1 MILKDLQNL
10 IFQLLAELDEICK
23 EHNIEYWLEAGT
35 LLGAVRHGGF
45 IPWDDDIDIS
55 MTRDNYEKF
64 ISIINSNLHLHKSRI
79 FLKPGDGANNNL
91 KYCNTDVKINQSRVG
106 EAYLFLDIFPYDS
119 YPLTFRRSRIKKL
132 FSKLAARKIFLTG
145 LAKSIDIPLRHKVL
159 TKLPFEILD
168 KFFGYRSIA
177 NKYIEDHENALYR
190 IGYECG
196 CWDDRILH
204 HSELFPTKEIAF
216 NGKIFYSPNDV
227 HSILTKFY
235 GNYMLPVKFNNSE
248 HILNVVHE
256 Q

>member
-1 MILKDLQNL
+1 MILKDLQSL
-10 IFQLLAELDEICK
+10 IFQLLEELDEICK
-23 EHNIEYWLEAGT
+23 EHSIEYWLEAGT

-64 ISIINSNLHLHKSRI
+64 ISIINSNLHLPKSRT

-91 KYCNTDVKINQSRVG
+91 KYCNTDVKINQSRIG
-106 EAYLFLDIFPYDS
+106 ETYLFLDIFPYDS
-119 YPLTFRRSRIKKL
+119 YPLTFRLSSIKKL
-132 FSKLAARKIFLTG
+132 FSKLAARKVFLNG
-145 LAKSIDIPLRHKVL
+145 LAKSTAIPLRHKL
-159 TKLPFEILD
+159 LAKLPFEALD

-177 NKYIEDHENALYR
+177 NKFKQGRENDLYR

-196 CWDDRILH
+196 YWQDRVLH
-204 HSELFPTKEIAF
+204 RSELFPTKEISF
-216 NGKIFYSPNDV
+216 NNKIFHGPNDA

-248 HILNVVHE
+248 HILNVTHE
-256 Q
+256 K